1 VRWGWRWTVHD
12 TPFLAFFSRRVFTS
26 SQTDEETPHSFAS
39 FTSSLAHP
47 PLVLLHTDDNGCG
60 PSTACLLK
68 CLGGCVGGTNA
79 QRPWQNLGY
88 KCSYD
93 SCQRL
98 RWTEIQPPMWFL
110 SWFSPISHVDLRVLG
125 PVCSLPDMTAQFWLH
140 GSVSQHRLS
149 TPSEDRL
156 LGSVNLA

>member
-1 VRWGWRWTVHD
+1 VRRGWRWTVHD

-39 FTSSLAHP
+39 FTLSLAHP
-47 PLVLLHTDDNGCG
+47 PLFLLHTDDNGCG
-60 PSTACLLK
+60 PSTSVSSSASA
-68 CLGGCVGGTNA
+68 GCWWDERSETMAELRV
-79 QRPWQNLGY
+79 Q
-88 KCSYD
+88 CSYD

-98 RWTEIQPPMWFL
+98 RWTEIQPPMWFY
-110 SWFSPISHVDLRVLG
+110 SWFSPISHADLRVLG
-125 PVCSLPDMTAQFWLH
+125 PLCSLPDMTAQFWLH

-156 LGSVNLA
+156 VGSVNLT